1 LAQSLQQRGYSW
13 ISSSFLQFTQWIAS
27 ILEGKGIQGNINALD
42 GVRAIACLSVVML
55 HINLITTRDIQLWTP
70 QSIPSVLSA
79 LAFAGDTGVT
89 LFFILSGFLL
99 FQPYAKSLLFDDAAW
114 PSARQFYLRR
124 ALRILPVYYISLLL
138 MVIIFRPAYFQV
150 GHLRDW
156 VFFLTMFMDSSATTY
171 KQINGPF
178 WTLAVEWQFYLILP
192 WLALGIS
199 WLVRRG
205 SLRRRVSLLIASLGI
220 VATWGIL
227 TRFLGVY
234 LSGNPGA
241 TFILPWSVMHYILPF
256 IYGPTNAG
264 LHGKFLED
272 FATGMLISSL
282 FILAQ
287 RLSREYSF
295 HRVMQQY
302 APWLL
307 VLGLTWL
314 TIMAMWKFNT
324 NQPHTWSFFDP
335 LNGAYNII
343 GEFGFALG
351 YGFCVTAVLFGQ
363 DWLKR
368 PFEWAPLRWIGVISY
383 GVYMWH
389 LLLLESLTS
398 HVIVNL
404 PDMPGQFFYI
414 FYWLGLFIVVIPFS
428 FLLFALIEK
437 PGMQLGKRFRRSPT
451 YSRNL

>member
-1 LAQSLQQRGYSW
+1 MAQSLQRGYSW
-13 ISSSFLQFTQWIAS
+13 ISSNFLQFAQWIES
-27 ILEGKGIQGNINALD
+27 VLEGKGIKGNINALD

-70 QSIPSVLSA
+70 QSIPAILSA
-79 LAFAGDTGVT
+79 IAFAGDTGVT

-99 FQPYAKSLLFDDAAW
+99 FLPYAKALLFDEAAW

-124 ALRILPVYYISLLL
+124 ALRILPVYYISLIL
-138 MVIIFRPAYFQV
+138 MVLIFRPGFFQV
-150 GHLRDW
+150 DHLREW

-171 KQINGPF
+171 KQVNGPF

-192 WLALGIS
+192 WVALGIS
-199 WLVRRG
+199 WMVSRG
-205 SLRRRVSLLIASLGI
+205 SSLRSRVGLLMVGLGV

-234 LSGNPGA
+234 LTDNPGA
-241 TFILPWSVMHYILPF
+241 TVILPWSVMHYILPF
-256 IYGPTNAG
+256 IYGPAIAG

-287 RLSREYSF
+287 RLSREHSF
-295 HRVMQQY
+295 HRVMRQC
-302 APWLL
+302 APWFFVFGITL
-307 VLGLTWL
+307 L

-324 NQPHTWSFFDP
+324 GYPHTWSFFDP
-335 LNGAYNII
+335 LNGLYNII

-368 PFEWAPLRWIGVISY
+368 PFEWTPLRWIGVVSY

-398 HVIVNL
+398 HVVVNL
-404 PDMPGQFFYI
+404 PDMPDQVFYSV
-414 FYWLGLFIVVIPFS
+414 YWLGLFIIVIPFS

-437 PGMQLGKRFRRSPT
+437 PGMQLGKRFRQARA
-451 YSRNL
+451 

>member
-1 LAQSLQQRGYSW
+1 LAQSFQRGYSW
-13 ISSSFLQFTQWIAS
+13 ISSNFLQFTQWIAS
-27 ILEGKGIQGNINALD
+27 VLEGKGIKGNISALD

-70 QSIPSVLSA
+70 QSIPAVLSA
-79 LAFAGDTGVT
+79 IAFAGDTGVT

-99 FQPYAKSLLFDDAAW
+99 FLPYAKALLSDEAVW
-114 PSARQFYLRR
+114 PSAKQFYLRR
-124 ALRILPVYYISLLL
+124 ALRILPVYYISLIL
-138 MVIIFRPAYFQV
+138 MVIIFHPDYFQV
-150 GHLRDW
+150 VHLREW

-171 KQINGPF
+171 KQVNGPF

-199 WLVRRG
+199 WLVRRSS
-205 SLRRRVSLLIASLGI
+205 SLRSRVILLIACLGA
-220 VATWGIL
+220 VATWGVL

-234 LSGNPGA
+234 LTDFPGA
-241 TFILPWSVMHYILPF
+241 TVILPWSVMHYILPF
-256 IYGPTNAG
+256 IYGPTTTG

-282 FILAQ
+282 FILTQ
-287 RLSREYSF
+287 RLSREHSF
-295 HRVMQQY
+295 HSIMRQC
-302 APWLL
+302 APWFF
-307 VLGLTWL
+307 VCGITWL

-324 NQPHTWSFFDP
+324 GYPHTWSFFDP
-335 LNGAYNII
+335 LNWTYNII

-351 YGFCVTAVLFGQ
+351 YGLCVTAVLFGQ

-368 PFEWAPLRWIGVISY
+368 PFEWAPLRWIGVVSY

-398 HVIVNL
+398 HVVANL
-404 PDMPGQFFYI
+404 PDMPNQIFYGV
-414 FYWLGLFIVVIPFS
+414 YWLGLFTIVIPFS

-437 PGMQLGKRFRRSPT
+437 PGMQLSKRI
-451 YSRNL
+451 

>member
-1 LAQSLQQRGYSW
+1 LAQSLQRGYSW
-13 ISSSFLQFTQWIAS
+13 ISSNFLQFTQWIAS
-27 ILEGKGIQGNINALD
+27 VLEGKGIRGNISALD

-70 QSIPSVLSA
+70 QSIPAVLSA
-79 LAFAGDTGVT
+79 IAFAGDTGVT

-99 FQPYAKSLLFDDAAW
+99 FLPYAKALLFDEAAW
-114 PSARQFYLRR
+114 PSAKQFYLRR
-124 ALRILPVYYISLLL
+124 ALRILPVYYISLIL
-138 MVIIFRPAYFQV
+138 MVIIFHPDYFQV
-150 GHLRDW
+150 VHLREW

-171 KQINGPF
+171 KQVNGPF

-199 WLVRRG
+199 WLVRRAS
-205 SLRRRVSLLIASLGI
+205 SLRSRVILLMVCLGG

-234 LSGNPGA
+234 LTDYPGA
-241 TFILPWSVMHYILPF
+241 TVILPWSVMQYILPF
-256 IYGPTNAG
+256 IYGPTTTG

-287 RLSREYSF
+287 RLSREHSF
-295 HRVMQQY
+295 HRIMRQC
-302 APWLL
+302 APWFF
-307 VLGLTWL
+307 VCGITWL

-324 NQPHTWSFFDP
+324 GYPHTWSFFDP
-335 LNGAYNII
+335 LNGTYNVI

-351 YGFCVTAVLFGQ
+351 YGLCVTAVLFGQ

-368 PFEWAPLRWIGVISY
+368 PFEWTPLRWIGVVSY
-383 GVYMWH
+383 GVYIWH

-398 HVIVNL
+398 HVVANL
-404 PDMPGQFFYI
+404 PDMPDQVFYGV
-414 FYWLGLFIVVIPFS
+414 YWLGLFTIVIPFS

-437 PGMQLGKRFRRSPT
+437 PGMQLGKRFRQARA
-451 YSRNL
+451 